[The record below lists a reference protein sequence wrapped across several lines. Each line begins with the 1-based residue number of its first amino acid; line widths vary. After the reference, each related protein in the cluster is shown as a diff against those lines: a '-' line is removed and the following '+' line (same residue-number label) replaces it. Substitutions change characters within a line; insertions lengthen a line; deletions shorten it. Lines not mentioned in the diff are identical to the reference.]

1 MRHDIYS
8 ALLASAVLTT
18 LSGCDKE
25 NINWGSSAEG
35 KLDCRSL
42 TVDYINS
49 GRQTRADVDINKFT
63 VKFVDTE
70 SGATIKSHTYAEM
83 PDIVVLPVGNYKA
96 VASLGDNPVADWEAP
111 YYLGETTFS
120 ITAGQITDDISPIV
134 CELKNMR
141 ISVNISDMDLGMLGD
156 DVTVTVEAGKNGTMV
171 FDKTT
176 EGKSCYFRYDEGST
190 TITATLSGT
199 IDGTYRTLE
208 PRIYT
213 NAAPGSS
220 YVINFTVNKPDNAE
234 PGDIGTGGI
243 TVDTTIDIRD
253 ENKVIDL
260 TNPDAGVI
268 TDDMRPA
275 EGGDEPENPDEPTPP
290 ATQGPRIEAEA
301 PLVLDKGCNVDDLI
315 TGQDDEGNPTYS
327 VKFTVTSETGI
338 TGFVINIDSTTL
350 TPDELEN
357 VELTDTLDLI
367 NPGEYE
373 GALQGLGFATGADV
387 RGKTECVFDI
397 SQFVPLLNMLGSGE
411 HKFNL
416 TVTDSNGTSKA
427 TVYLIN

>member
-25 NINWGSSAEG
+25 NINWGSSGEG

-96 VASLGDNPVADWEAP
+96 VASLGDNPVAEWEAP
-111 YYLGETTFS
+111 YYVGETTFS

-243 TVDTTIDIRD
+243 TIDTTIDIRD

-290 ATQGPRIEAEA
+290 ATQGPRIINLANGI
-301 PLVLDKGCNVDDLI
+301 VL
-315 TGQDDEGNPTYS
+315 GQPYTLSASSPVY
-327 VKFTVTSETGI
+327 FTVTSETGI
-338 TGFVINIDSTTL
+338 TEFKIHIDSDAL
-350 TPDELEN
+350 PPDELGT
-357 VELTDTLDLI
+357 VGLASDLDLI
-367 NPGEYE
+367 NPGELA
-373 GALQGLGFATGADV
+373 GALSGLGFPTEDAV
-387 RGKTECVFDI
+387 NGKKEVLFDI
-397 SQFVPLLNMLGSGE
+397 SSFIPLLCALDRPGDS
-411 HKFNL
+411 KFIM
-416 TVTDSNGTSKA
+416 TISDANGTLNE
-427 TVYLIN
+427 TLWLVTP